1 MKIKKSADYIIL
13 QIIAYT
19 VITIF
24 AILAFFPFL
33 VLIISS
39 FSSEH
44 SIITNGYSLFPK
56 QWSTAAYDLIFQ
68 NPKKIIDSYK
78 ITVFVT
84 VVGTALSLF
93 LSTMGAYVLFRKTV
107 KYRNKLTF
115 FIFFTTLFNG
125 GLVPYF
131 ILVSKYLHLKNTVLV
146 LLLLPMFSVFNILIL
161 RNFISGSIPESL
173 VESATIDGAG
183 DFKIF
188 ISIVLPLCKPAM
200 ASIGLFTALAYW
212 NDWWTPMM
220 FIQKQSLFPLQYTL
234 YQIISSVTF
243 SSQMV
248 SNLPPL
254 NLPKESLKLAMTVVA
269 TGPILLVYP
278 FVQKYF
284 VAGITIGAVKG

>member
-1 MKIKKSADYIIL
+1 LKIKKSADYIIL

>member
-19 VITIF
+19 TITIF

-68 NPKKIIDSYK
+68 NPKKIIDAYK